1 MSGYTNYRQA
11 EAKIADL
18 EDFQGANWRGTTD
31 KTDVYFGQ
39 LEDQALEDFRN
50 AWSAGTLTYVVMSY
64 STPIAWVLEDG
75 TKVVPEEWYSQTTT
89 RQQKAVRR
97 AWKME
102 V

>member
-1 MSGYTNYRQA
+1 MSGYSTYPQA
-11 EAKIADL
+11 EIKIADL
-18 EDFQGANWRGTTD
+18 EDFQGNNWRGTTD
-31 KTDVYFGQ
+31 KTDVYFGK
-39 LEDQALEDFRN
+39 LEGQALADFRD

-75 TKVVPEEWYSQTTT
+75 TKVVPQEHYSQTTT

-97 AWKME
+97 AWNME